1 MDIQKYTP
9 PTVAELFEQSDSL
22 TTAYANDQ
30 LNALLS
36 VQPPANWIAEH
47 PYIKVE
53 VKDANGNK
61 IKVPYKFLPIDKVE
75 YLLRK
80 IFKQYK
86 IEILNQGTSFN
97 GVVVTVRVHYL
108 SPATGEWSYHD
119 GIGASQLQTAKGT
132 SPSDLANV
140 NNGAISM
147 AFPLA
152 KTLAIKDAC
161 DMFGNLF
168 GANLNRRDVLQNA
181 PDTNLATA
189 YNSAEQKRR
198 AELIESC
205 TDIKSLEKLREDAM
219 GYDLMEQYSQKYAEL
234 Q

>member
-1 MDIQKYTP
+1 MSIQKYTP

-36 VQPPANWIAEH
+36 VQPPTTWVKEH
-47 PYIKVE
+47 PYIKNH
-53 VKDANGNK
+53 K
-61 IKVPYKFLPIDKVE
+61 YLPIDKVE

-80 IFKQYK
+80 IFKEFR
-86 IEILNQGTSFN
+86 IEIVSTSTAFN
-97 GVVVTVRVHYL
+97 GVVVTVRVHYIN
-108 SPATGEWSYHD
+108 PATGEWSYHD
-119 GIGASQLQTAKGT
+119 GIGAMNLQTKSGS
-132 SPSDLANV
+132 SPADLANI
-140 NNGAISM
+140 NNGALSM
-147 AFPLA
+147 AYPLA

-198 AELIESC
+198 AELIEAC
-205 TDIKSLEKLREDAM
+205 TNVKALEKLREDAM

>member
-36 VQPPANWIAEH
+36 VQPPTAWVKEH
-47 PYIKVE
+47 PYIKNH
-53 VKDANGNK
+53 K
-61 IKVPYKFLPIDKVE
+61 YLPIDKVE

-80 IFKQYK
+80 IFKEFR
-86 IEILNQGTSFN
+86 IEVLSSGTAFN
-97 GVVVTVRVHYL
+97 GVVVTVRVHYIN
-108 SPATGEWSYHD
+108 PATGEWSYHD
-119 GIGASQLQTAKGT
+119 GIGAIQLQTAKGT
-132 SPSDLANV
+132 SPADLANI
-140 NNGAISM
+140 NNGALSM
-147 AFPLA
+147 AYPLA

-198 AELIESC
+198 AELIEAC

>member
-36 VQPPANWIAEH
+36 AQPPTSWVKEH
-47 PYIKVE
+47 PYIKNH
-53 VKDANGNK
+53 K
-61 IKVPYKFLPIDKVE
+61 YLPIDKVE

-80 IFKQYK
+80 IFKEFR
-86 IEILNQGTSFN
+86 IEVLSSGTAFN
-97 GVVVTVRVHYL
+97 GVVVTVRVHYIN
-108 SPATGEWSYHD
+108 PATGEWSYHD
-119 GIGASQLQTAKGT
+119 GIGAIQLQTAKGT
-132 SPSDLANV
+132 SPADLANI
-140 NNGAISM
+140 NNGALSM
-147 AFPLA
+147 AYPLA

>member
-36 VQPPANWIAEH
+36 VQPPTSWVKEH
-47 PYIKVE
+47 PYIKNH
-53 VKDANGNK
+53 K
-61 IKVPYKFLPIDKVE
+61 YLPIDKVE

-80 IFKQYK
+80 IFKEFR
-86 IEILNQGTSFN
+86 IEVLSSGTAFN
-97 GVVVTVRVHYL
+97 GVVVTVRVHYIN
-108 SPATGEWSYHD
+108 PATGEWSYHD
-119 GIGASQLQTAKGT
+119 GIGAIQLQTAKGT
-132 SPSDLANV
+132 SPADLANI
-140 NNGAISM
+140 NNGALSM
-147 AFPLA
+147 AYPLA

-198 AELIESC
+198 AELIEAC
-205 TDIKSLEKLREDAM
+205 TDVKALEKLREDAL
-219 GYDLMEQYSQKYAEL
+219 GYDLMDLYNSKYAEL